1 MIGLIQKDP
10 NGMGFCRMKDLVDMN
25 IQGLASNVMLLP
37 IDKNGNGKMDNF
49 EKIYRN
55 QEAFMRGV
63 WLGKYPSSLSN
74 NIYSLSS
81 VKPGSDAEVAFLT
94 WILTDG
100 QKYLVQNGFFDLV
113 SSERDTKVAM
123 LGENTV
129 LPDKAETR
137 NPAQTAVFILFL
149 VIVTGIVVA
158 FLYRYIK
165 IKKTSVNVTPVP
177 GVPVFDENTIST
189 PKGVFF
195 DKSHTWAFMELNGD
209 VRIGIDDFIQ
219 HVTGPITRILMKNPG
234 EMIKKGEKI
243 FTLIQNGKQLTIHS
257 PVSGRIKAQNEILA
271 TNSSVINASPFSD
284 GWVYLIEPTNWIRET
299 QFMIMAE
306 RYTEWLRHE
315 FTRLKDFFSISL
327 KVDRTEYAHV
337 VLQDGGNIHDNILA
351 EFGPEVWEDFQTN
364 FIDSSK

>member
-1 MIGLIQKDP
+1 
-10 NGMGFCRMKDLVDMN
+10 
-25 IQGLASNVMLLP
+25 
-37 IDKNGNGKMDNF
+37 
-49 EKIYRN
+49 
-55 QEAFMRGV
+55 MRGI
-63 WLGKYPSSLSN
+63 WLGKYPAALSN

-81 VKPGSDAEVAFLT
+81 AKPGSDAEVAFLK

-100 QKYLVQNGFFDLV
+100 QKYLNQSGFVDLV

-123 LGENTV
+123 LSEKPV
-129 LPDKAETR
+129 LPDMANAG
-137 NPAQTAVFILFL
+137 NPLQTVVFIIFL

-165 IKKTSVNVTPVP
+165 TRKPAVDSSAIHII
-177 GVPVFDENTIST
+177 PVFDENSVIV
-189 PKGVFF
+189 PKGVYY

-219 HVTGPITRILMKNPG
+219 HVTGPINRISMKNPG
-234 EMIKKGEKI
+234 EMVKKGEKI

-257 PVSGRIKAQNEILA
+257 PVSGIIKSQNETLS
-271 TNSSVINASPFSD
+271 TNCSKINASPYNE

-306 RYTEWLRHE
+306 RYAEWLKHE
-315 FTRLKDFFSISL
+315 FTRLKDFFSVSL
-327 KVDRTEYAHV
+327 RVDKTEYAHV
-337 VLQDGGNIHDNILA
+337 VLQDGGILHDNILA